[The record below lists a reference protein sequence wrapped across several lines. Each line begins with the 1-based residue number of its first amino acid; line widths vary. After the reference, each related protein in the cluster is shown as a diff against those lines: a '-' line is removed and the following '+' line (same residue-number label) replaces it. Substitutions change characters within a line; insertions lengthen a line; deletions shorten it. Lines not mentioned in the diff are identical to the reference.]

1 MIMRRHLLPISLAVS
16 TFGILLPGMLFYLSQ
31 DWDNGRVKVKQ
42 SAATNT
48 RSLEQ
53 AEKSPPQV
61 FDEKEI
67 LRTSQAAIGNQVG
80 DYSFIDRSGRTVR
93 LSDYRGK
100 PLVISMIYTHC
111 PIICATT
118 TKSLT
123 ALKLS
128 QSAFGEN
135 SFGVLTIGFDTEN
148 DTPEAMDLF
157 AKRMEIDLKNW
168 EFVSSNPETIN
179 KISRDLGF
187 TFFPTDEGG
196 FNHITQTTF
205 IDQDGKVYRQIYG
218 EEFPNKTLLEPMR
231 DMIYNIKTAE
241 SGLAGMVNK
250 VKLFCTVYDTKTGK
264 YVVNYNEILGF
275 GWGFF
280 VSLLVI
286 WWIVFEYSR
295 SPKREHPVHE
305 PQ

>member
-1 MIMRRHLLPISLAVS
+1 MRRYLLPISLAVLC
-16 TFGILLPGMLFYLSQ
+16 FGVLLPGMLFYLSQ
-31 DWDNGRVKVKQ
+31 DWDNGRVKVDKSSSSASKSEVQ
-42 SAATNT
+42 SG
-48 RSLEQ
+48 
-53 AEKSPPQV
+53 KPVPQT

-67 LRTSQAAIGNQVG
+67 LRISQAAIGNQIG
-80 DYSFIDRSGRTVR
+80 NYTFLDRSGRTVR

-100 PLVISMIYTHC
+100 PLVISMIYTLC

-118 TKSLT
+118 TRSLT

-128 QSAFGEN
+128 QSAFGAD

-148 DTPEAMDLF
+148 DTPEAMDMF
-157 AKRMEIDLKNW
+157 AQRMEVDLKNW
-168 EFVSSNPETIN
+168 DFVSSDAETI
-179 KISRDLGF
+179 KKLSKDLGF
-187 TFFPTDEGG
+187 VFFPTDEGG

-205 IDQDGKVYRQIYG
+205 VDAQGKVYSQIYG

-241 SGLAGMVNK
+241 PGLAGVANK
-250 VKLFCTVYDTKTGK
+250 VKLFCTVYDPKTGK

-286 WWIVFEYSR
+286 WWIVVEYRR
-295 SPKREHPVHE
+295 SPKREHPVHD
-305 PQ
+305 